1 MAVIRK
7 VPSSASERP
16 LTIIAQDP
24 SVCFEGKVLTTQVMV
39 PAERLAAGP
48 WGYRV
53 QVIDYD
59 ATNGE
64 FFRPWDGDKD
74 IAKEQA
80 FTDPFAG
87 RAKQDKLVKDPR
99 FHAQNVYAIAMRVLS
114 RFEFAL
120 GRRAEWSFASHQLK
134 IAPHAFNDANAY
146 YSRDHQALEFGYFQ
160 GQDGNRVFSCLSHDV
175 VAHETTHAVLDGLHT
190 RLIDPST
197 PDQAAFHEAF
207 ADVVALL
214 SIFSL
219 PDVVASLL
227 NKGKTTK
234 TKGRPIIESKLV
246 TVQAMRESMLL
257 GLAEQMGQEMNSV
270 RGRPLRQS
278 LLLEPSTEYLELREF
293 QESHRRG
300 EILVAA
306 MLNAFLYVFDS
317 RLKAL
322 DRGETG
328 VLDLDR
334 VIEEAA
340 KAADHLLTISIR
352 ALDYCMPVHLTFSD
366 YLSALLTSDAELV
379 GDDSAY
385 SYREHLRLSFA
396 DFGIEPASLTEGLE
410 PGLWEPSQLRR
421 ARELNYGRAH
431 YRSMQYDAQEVFRF
445 LWENRDEMKLRDDVY
460 TRVLA
465 VRPCLRVSHA
475 GFPLHETV
483 VQYVQLADIPARELK
498 RFRVERPRI
507 DGEQMPASAHVTLQG
522 GGTLIFDQYGRL
534 KYDISSRIDSQKQSE
549 RVAYLWKCGH
559 FREGYQPVSCRD
571 FRRIHR
577 LRATGIGEVAADTKE
592 AWV

>member
-1 MAVIRK
+1 MAVNPEL
-7 VPSSASERP
+7 PSTAGERP

-24 SVCFEGKVLTTQVMV
+24 SVCRDGKVLTTQVMV

-53 QVIDYD
+53 QVVDYD
-59 ATNGE
+59 STTKA
-64 FFRPWDGDKD
+64 FFKPWDGDKD
-74 IAKEQA
+74 FAKKQT
-80 FTDPFAG
+80 FTDPYAG
-87 RAKQDKLVKDPR
+87 RAKADKLLKDPR

-114 RFEFAL
+114 RFEYAL
-120 GRRAEWSFASHQLK
+120 GRRVEWSFASHQLK

-146 YSRDHQALEFGYFQ
+146 YSRDHQALEFGYFR
-160 GQDGNRVFSCLSHDV
+160 GHDGDLVFSCLSHDV

-207 ADVVALL
+207 ADIVALL
-214 SIFSL
+214 SVFSL

-227 NKGKTTK
+227 KGKETTR
-234 TKGRPIIESKLV
+234 TKGPPIIEAKSV
-246 TVQAMRESMLL
+246 TVQAMRESVLL
-257 GLAEQMGQEMNSV
+257 GLAEQMGREMNTV

-278 LLLEPSTEYLELREF
+278 LLLEPSTEYLKHSDFEEP
-293 QESHRRG
+293 HRRG

-306 MLNAFLYVFDS
+306 VLNAFLYVFDS

-322 DRGETG
+322 DRGGTG
-328 VLDLDR
+328 ILDLAR

-340 KAADHLLTISIR
+340 KAAGHLLTISIR

-396 DFGIEPASLTEGLE
+396 DFGIEPASLAQGMEA
-410 PGLWEPSQLRR
+410 GLWEPARFGS
-421 ARELNYGRAH
+421 RELNYGRAH

-445 LWENRDEMKLRDDVY
+445 LWENRERMKLRDDVY
-460 TRVLA
+460 TQVLA
-465 VRPCLRVSHA
+465 VRPCLRISPD

-483 VQYVQLADIPARELK
+483 VQFVQLAEIAARELK
-498 RFRVERPRI
+498 RFGVERPQI
-507 DGEQMPASAHVTLQG
+507 DGERMPTSAPVTLQG

-534 KYDISSRIDSQKQSE
+534 KYDISSRIDGKGQSE

-559 FREGYQPVSCRD
+559 FRDDYRPVSSRD

-577 LRATGIGEVAADTKE
+577 LRAFGIGEVAADTKE
-592 AWV
+592 AWL